1 MGKIVINYDIKDS
14 KVVFHINN
22 IEVDDIFSILIYRD
36 ITNSYKY
43 SMDIVSDQGLTTI
56 KEGKVSS
63 NLNNNL
69 FIEKFL
75 SYFQGD
81 NNE

>member
-1 MGKIVINYDIKDS
+1 MGKIVINYDIKSS

-22 IEVDDIFSILIYRD
+22 IEVDNIFSILLYRD

-43 SMDIVSDQGLTTI
+43 TMNIVSDEGSTVI
-56 KEGKVSS
+56 KNGNVSS
-63 NLNNNL
+63 DVNNNI

-75 SYFQGD
+75 SYFERG